1 MFTLPG
7 VFYLKIVNGKGDD
20 AFTRGTAWFMAVGG
34 MILCPLSLVVI
45 TLSKL
50 GILK

>member
-7 VFYLKIVNGKGDD
+7 VFFLKTVPANRSDKQ
-20 AFTRGTAWFMAVGG
+20 TRAVAWILAVGG

-50 GILK
+50 GILA